1 MHPGLLIPIGFII
14 FMIGMAMSGSEIVN
28 QRPATKT
35 PMLVI
40 ILSVLVMILG
50 GILVKSSCDDE
61 GRGQCGSLAPFPEAQ
76 VSAFSDSRMTLLME
90 DSWPRR

>member
-14 FMIGMAMSGSEIVN
+14 FMVGMAMSGAEIVN

-35 PMLVI
+35 PVLIM
-40 ILSVLVMILG
+40 ILSALVMILG
-50 GILVKSSCDDE
+50 GILVESSCDD
-61 GRGQCGSLAPFPEAQ
+61 GRGQCGSLSPFPEAQ
-76 VSAFSDSRMTLLME
+76 VSALSDSQMTLLME

>member
-1 MHPGLLIPIGFII
+1 MV
-14 FMIGMAMSGSEIVN
+14 GMAMSGSEIVN

-35 PMLVI
+35 PTLIMI
-40 ILSVLVMILG
+40 FSALVMILG
-50 GILVKSSCDDE
+50 GILVQSSCDDE

-76 VSAFSDSRMTLLME
+76 VSAFSDSRTTFLME